1 MPAFNLS
8 ALSWGYSNFT
18 WHTNLDTYDKIVFD
32 DLKNNVILTAILAYK
47 ASEDEDK
54 ASREKRVMPEKTI
67 NPYSGRIMRSRGWPA
82 VRKPNRDGTSSR

>member
-1 MPAFNLS
+1 MSSLDWSYFN
-8 ALSWGYSNFT
+8 YT

-54 ASREKRVMPEKTI
+54 ASRERRVMPKSVL
-67 NPYSGRIMRSRGWPA
+67 NPRSGRMMRSRGWPS